1 MAKFVDALF
10 DEIIR
15 KLESVFK
22 ALEKMIRGLQDT
34 INGILS
40 FAKKVLTWVIEKIES
55 LLNKIYAAWDK
66 LVDTYNKVIRV
77 ISAPKTLH
85 ERSLSWL
92 SDVKVPMSNYATAI
106 GTDHLLRSRHWG
118 GDAGDAYRDSVADQS
133 QAGSQMATVADKTSD
148 ILEQCAEAGNVLY
161 AAILAAVI
169 EFQVGA
175 AAAAVE
181 SATVV
186 GIPVALATILAVA
199 VVAATAVATA
209 INAFTAFSNSIS
221 GGNRGFV
228 QAMTEYTFGS
238 KWPSATK
245 YNA

>member
-40 FAKKVLTWVIEKIES
+40 FAKKVFTWVIERIES
-55 LLNKIYAAWDK
+55 LLNKIYATWDK

-92 SDVKVPMSNYATAI
+92 SDVKVPMNNYAEAI
-106 GTDHLLRSRHWG
+106 GIDHLLKPRHWG
-118 GDAGDAYRDSVADQS
+118 GDAGDAYRDSVADQ
-133 QAGSQMATVADKTSD
+133 VK
-148 ILEQCAEAGNVLY
+148 
-161 AAILAAVI
+161 
-169 EFQVGA
+169 
-175 AAAAVE
+175 
-181 SATVV
+181 
-186 GIPVALATILAVA
+186 
-199 VVAATAVATA
+199 
-209 INAFTAFSNSIS
+209 S
-221 GGNRGFV
+221 GLTDGHSCG
-228 QAMTEYTFGS
+228 
-238 KWPSATK
+238 
-245 YNA
+245 

>member
-1 MAKFVDALF
+1 
-10 DEIIR
+10 
-15 KLESVFK
+15 
-22 ALEKMIRGLQDT
+22 MIRGLQDT

-40 FAKKVLTWVIEKIES
+40 FAKKVFTWVIERIES
-55 LLNKIYAAWDK
+55 LLNKIYATWDK

-92 SDVKVPMSNYATAI
+92 SDVKVPMNNYAEAI
-106 GTDHLLRSRHWG
+106 GIDHLLKPRHWG

-133 QAGSQMATVADKTSD
+133 KAGSQMATVADKTSD
-148 ILEQCAEAGNVLY
+148 ILEQCAEAGNV
-161 AAILAAVI
+161 
-169 EFQVGA
+169 VGA

-209 INAFTAFSNSIS
+209 INAFTSFSNSIS

-245 YNA
+245 YDE